1 MHAWTSCYPPNKTI
15 FNNTITPYFNYLFYH
30 VLERQIGSMLYERTM
45 LSNEKHK
52 ELITRS
58 NGLAALGDAYVFE
71 FLNLEEPDKERGCD
85 R

>member
-1 MHAWTSCYPPNKTI
+1 
-15 FNNTITPYFNYLFYH
+15 
-30 VLERQIGSMLYERTM
+30 M

-58 NGLAALGDAYVFE
+58 NGLAALRMRMCLS